1 MGNRATGRAIAQ
13 PRLEEVA
20 ERIHA
25 YIQPDGSWCLSN
37 AGLLVGDRSALLID
51 TASTETRAR
60 ALREAAGTLTS
71 LPPRTLV
78 NTHHHGDHTYGNFV
92 FPEATIVA
100 HHLARREILA
110 AGRQLHLI
118 WPDVNWGDIKIVPPD
133 VTFTDR
139 LTVYAGD
146 LEVQLIHLGP
156 AHTTNDVVAWI
167 PEHSVLFA
175 GDLVFNGG
183 TPFCLMGSI
192 AGCLDAIGYLRD
204 LNPAIVV
211 PGHGGVTGPG
221 VFDANASYL
230 RWIQE
235 TARSARSAGLTPLGA
250 ACEAD
255 LGVYASL
262 LDPERIVGN
271 LHRAYAEQE
280 DGAVRGAALDIASI
294 FLEMAE
300 YNGGVMPACYA

>member
-1 MGNRATGRAIAQ
+1 MGHPGERRKIGAPHLQ
-13 PRLEEVA
+13 EVA

-25 YIQPDGSWCLSN
+25 YVQPDGGWCLSN
-37 AGLLVGDRSALLID
+37 SGVLIGDRSVLVID
-51 TASTETRAR
+51 TASTEARAR
-60 ALREAAGTLTS
+60 ALREAVATLTP
-71 LPPRTLV
+71 LPARTLV
-78 NTHHHGDHTYGNFV
+78 NTHHHGDHIYGNFV

-118 WPDVNWGDIKIVPPD
+118 WPDVDWGDIEIVAPD

-139 LTVYAGD
+139 LTVYSGD

-156 AHTTNDVVAWI
+156 AHTTNDVIAWI
-167 PEHSVLFA
+167 PERGVLFA

-192 AGCLDAIGYLRD
+192 AGCLAAIQALRD
-204 LNPAIVV
+204 LNPTTVV
-211 PGHGGVTGPG
+211 PGHGGVTGPEI
-221 VFDANASYL
+221 FDANAAYL

-235 TARSARSAGLTPLGA
+235 TARSAAAAGFAPLDA
-250 ACEAD
+250 ARGAD
-255 LGVYASL
+255 LGGFADL

-271 LHRAYAEQE
+271 LHRAYAEEQ
-280 DGAVRGAALDIASI
+280 GAPLGMELDLVSI

-300 YNGGVMPACYA
+300 YNGGAMPACYA